1 MSIIFSR
8 PFSFDHGETDILL
21 KYLGGGAMS
30 KLIECVLGSV
40 VKTYSSTMNVDGT
53 TTPFSLYP

>member
-21 KYLGGGAMS
+21 KYLGGGAIS
-30 KLIECVLGSV
+30 RIIEWELG
-40 VKTYSSTMNVDGT
+40 
-53 TTPFSLYP
+53 